1 MLEIILSLMFA
12 IALSHSNVQDANE
25 VRESNKTM
33 PIEKKVVQTVKAE
46 SEKKVAKVEPE
57 TKVISAIAEE
67 YKEFEQE
74 LTPDS
79 TWDTYVITAYHN
91 GISSTGKRPGDK
103 GYGITRSGRKTVQGV
118 TAAGDLSKLP
128 LGTIVYIESIGY
140 RTIFDS
146 GSKVKNKHIDVF
158 MESYDDCMEFGKQK
172 LKVKII
178 KLGELD

>member
-12 IALSHSNVQDANE
+12 IALSHSNIIQDANE
-25 VRESNKTM
+25 VRESNNTI
-33 PIEKKVVQTVKAE
+33 PVEKRVVQTVKVE
-46 SEKKVAKVEPE
+46 TEKEVTKVEP
-57 TKVISAIAEE
+57 KVISAIAEE

-74 LTPDS
+74 LTPDG
-79 TWDTYVITAYHN
+79 TWDTYIITAYHN
-91 GISSTGKRPGDK
+91 GVSSTGKRPGDK

-158 MESYDDCMEFGKQK
+158 MESYDECMDFGRQK
-172 LKVKII
+172 LRVKIVE
-178 KLGELD
+178 LGELD